1 MNRNSKLFRKIVIGI
16 IIMLLL
22 PTVTV
27 GLVAIFKSNVVL
39 ENNLKTTSVQTIK
52 EVDKGFSQYLEILN
66 TQLRVIS
73 KNADIKDL
81 SNPQVDHALISKYV
95 QDMFKDTKDSI
106 NGIINAGYAT
116 EYGELVLDSGTMNI
130 NDFNYKERE
139 WYKKAKEADGKV
151 VYIKPY
157 KDSVTGKQVMTVAQA
172 VKDNNGQITGV
183 IVVDMSLDSMQE
195 YISNI
200 KLLNTGFIVL
210 VDNDGDVVANN
221 NNNKEIDDN
230 ISKLSFWESAK
241 NEERGVYNWKSNGKE
256 FYACQETDALTGW
269 KMVGIID
276 GKEVTNNVLTM
287 KVTVITANLLCVI
300 IGIIISMIS
309 ASYIVK
315 EIHKLKEAF
324 STVAEGDFSK
334 RIIVTAKDEFA
345 ELGDNFNF
353 MVENISKL
361 LKGIQNTSSDLLE
374 ASGNISSMSEETT
387 ASVSEV
393 SNAIQEVANGAT
405 NQAQSATEV
414 ATSTEELSNRID
426 EVDGETNH
434 INELASEAEKLGTQ
448 GLAILNDL
456 IFKAEKSKE
465 NAIKSGGMVREM
477 GESINK
483 INYISDVIAAITE
496 QTNLLALNA
505 SIEAARAGDAGKGFA
520 VVAEEIRK
528 LAEESK
534 KSTDE
539 IKAIVLEI
547 NNKSDSTKIA
557 MKESREM
564 SQKQGEAIKE
574 TEGIFNKIVDSII
587 PLTGAI
593 ENIKVLNEKMKLNKE
608 EVKTQIENIAAVS
621 EESASISEEVTAS
634 AQEVN
639 ATMAELTEYAGSL
652 QQISYKLQE
661 ELKRFTVE

>member
-1 MNRNSKLFRKIVIGI
+1 
-16 IIMLLL
+16 
-22 PTVTV
+22 
-27 GLVAIFKSNVVL
+27 
-39 ENNLKTTSVQTIK
+39 
-52 EVDKGFSQYLEILN
+52 
-66 TQLRVIS
+66 
-73 KNADIKDL
+73 
-81 SNPQVDHALISKYV
+81 
-95 QDMFKDTKDSI
+95 
-106 NGIINAGYAT
+106 
-116 EYGELVLDSGTMNI
+116 
-130 NDFNYKERE
+130 
-139 WYKKAKEADGKV
+139 
-151 VYIKPY
+151 
-157 KDSVTGKQVMTVAQA
+157 MTVAQA

-183 IVVDMSLDSMQE
+183 IVIDMSLDSMQE

-230 ISKLSFWESAK
+230 ISKLPFWESAK
-241 NEERGVYNWKSNGKE
+241 DEERGVYNWKNNGKE

-434 INELASEAEKLGTQ
+434 INELAGEAEKLGTQ
-448 GLAILNDL
+448 GLSILNDL

-465 NAIKSGGMVREM
+465 NAIKSGGMVHEM

-483 INYISDVIAAITE
+483 INYISDVIAGITE

-505 SIEAARAGDAGKGFA
+505 SIEAARAGEAGKGFA

-539 IKAIVLEI
+539 IKAIVSEI
-547 NNKSDSTKIA
+547 NNKSDSTKVA

-574 TEGIFNKIVDSII
+574 TESIFNKIVDSII

-593 ENIKVLNEKMKLNKE
+593 ENIKVLNEKMNLNKE

-639 ATMAELTEYAGSL
+639 ATMAELTEYAGNL

-661 ELKRFTVE
+661 ELKMFTVE